1 MKVQVQYKI
10 CKYTVKDGG
19 SKCTVKYIYS
29 TEWGT
34 VRKIGTNT
42 GKRLDFKQDSFWVH
56 AN

>member
-34 VRKIGTNT
+34 VHKIGTNT